1 MQNKARWAISS
12 FVKNIPTPS
21 YVVKKRKRYTTA
33 EKLSLLYVVALIV
46 LLLIVPVIS
55 IDTLSEEWI
64 QKFSLFNAAMTK
76 SYFLLLVSLLF
87 LLAWNASYRFKNR
100 LYETFGVTGSA
111 KLINCGVLFLL
122 LCILF
127 VMGDTI
133 ALLTENFSASVWV
146 TSGYLLLWVFLVWW
160 IARQLVS
167 ARIQWKSHRS
177 TNAISGTVWGREG
190 LRSVKITFFYQEID
204 ISIRIGTF
212 LSEDILSETP
222 NARTCTINSR
232 IEKNERTKKEWVQS
246 LSTEDCDYR
255 LASSQNTKMILK
267 AKHSNYYDDSKLIT
281 MGSHLKTYEW
291 VTKLYRYL

>member
-1 MQNKARWAISS
+1 MSD
-12 FVKNIPTPS
+12 
-21 YVVKKRKRYTTA
+21 
-33 EKLSLLYVVALIV
+33 LIV
-46 LLLIVPVIS
+46 CQKHPNTELRSEKTKKIHNCWKTLTPVRRCA
-55 IDTLSEEWI
+55 DRTPPNTLSEELI

-177 TNAISGTVWGREG
+177 TNAIDVEHTTDSSWKEDQFQQLEKEFQGLFEGERDWG
-190 LRSVKITFFYQEID
+190 Q
-204 ISIRIGTF
+204 
-212 LSEDILSETP
+212 
-222 NARTCTINSR
+222 
-232 IEKNERTKKEWVQS
+232 
-246 LSTEDCDYR
+246 
-255 LASSQNTKMILK
+255 
-267 AKHSNYYDDSKLIT
+267 
-281 MGSHLKTYEW
+281 
-291 VTKLYRYL
+291 